1 MNPIQV
7 YTDLQ
12 NDEVHVGDL
21 YMHRRGNRESATFSY
36 APRYLAHPLAYAID
50 PELALIQGSQ
60 QTRVGQ
66 SLFGAF
72 SDSSPDRWGRTLIN
86 RRERMRAA
94 QEHSAGRSV
103 GEQEYLLGVR
113 DDLRAGA
120 LRLKIGEGPFLAQ
133 DAIGVPDLIE
143 LPDLLALATLVE
155 RDDASLIEVE
165 RLVRVGS
172 SLGGARPKA
181 HVKTNKGRI
190 AIAKFPSAA
199 SDTWN
204 VMAWEKVAYELA
216 RNAGINVSD
225 TTLIQIEGRS
235 VLVID
240 RFDRNSDGD
249 RVGYLSAMSML
260 EASDGQQRSYLEIAE
275 VIETHSVQVNAEL
288 EELWRRIVFSILIS
302 NTDDHLRNHGFL
314 HVRGDSWRL
323 SPAFDMNPN
332 PATGLKFLSTSIDGS
347 DGPATIDAAIKVAPY
362 FRLSEDAALTVLSE
376 VKEAVE
382 QWRNVAA
389 RIGLGSSEIESM
401 EPAFS
406 QAQ

>member
-1 MNPIQV
+1 
-7 YTDLQ
+7 
-12 NDEVHVGDL
+12 
-21 YMHRRGNRESATFSY
+21 
-36 APRYLAHPLAYAID
+36 
-50 PELALIQGSQ
+50 
-60 QTRVGQ
+60 
-66 SLFGAF
+66 
-72 SDSSPDRWGRTLIN
+72 
-86 RRERMRAA
+86 
-94 QEHSAGRSV
+94 
-103 GEQEYLLGVR
+103 
-113 DDLRAGA
+113 
-120 LRLKIGEGPFLAQ
+120 
-133 DAIGVPDLIE
+133 
-143 LPDLLALATLVE
+143 
-155 RDDASLIEVE
+155 
-165 RLVRVGS
+165 
-172 SLGGARPKA
+172 
-181 HVKTNKGRI
+181 
-190 AIAKFPSAA
+190 
-199 SDTWN
+199 
-204 VMAWEKVAYELA
+204 MAWEKVAYELA

-225 TTLIQIEGRS
+225 TTLIQIDGRS

-249 RVGYLSAMSML
+249 RIGYLSAMSML
-260 EASDGQQRSYLEIAE
+260 EASDGQQRSYLEISE

-406 QAQ
+406 QAE